1 MAAAAAAMNH
11 AAVARMRHREYMRLR
26 RARLK
31 AQLEAEFELTPE
43 EKEYQSNPAAYGPQS
58 TWPILEQWAI
68 KFGWWMSSEP
78 WKCGQTR

>member
-1 MAAAAAAMNH
+1 MAGAAAALAPGAD
-11 AAVARMRHREYMRLR
+11 ARVRHRDYMRLR

-31 AQLEAEFELTPE
+31 LQLEQEFEVTPE
-43 EKEYQSNPAAYGPQS
+43 EREYQSNPAAYGPQS

-68 KFGWWMSSEP
+68 KFGGWLSSEP